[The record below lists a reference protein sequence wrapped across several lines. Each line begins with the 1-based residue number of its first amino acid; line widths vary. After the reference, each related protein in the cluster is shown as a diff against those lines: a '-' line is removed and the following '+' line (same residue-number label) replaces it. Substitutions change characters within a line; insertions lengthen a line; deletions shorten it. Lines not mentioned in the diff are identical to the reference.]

1 MGAHM
6 RYLLAG
12 VAFVAAEI
20 AAIAYW
26 YSSEAWDCGV
36 QCSTGQQAAGW
47 VALVLPI
54 LLIGLVGV
62 ALVRKLRRSRPGE
75 LGQDT

>member
-1 MGAHM
+1 
-6 RYLLAG
+6 
-12 VAFVAAEI
+12 
-20 AAIAYW
+20 
-26 YSSEAWDCGV
+26 
-36 QCSTGQQAAGW
+36 
-47 VALVLPI
+47 LVLPI